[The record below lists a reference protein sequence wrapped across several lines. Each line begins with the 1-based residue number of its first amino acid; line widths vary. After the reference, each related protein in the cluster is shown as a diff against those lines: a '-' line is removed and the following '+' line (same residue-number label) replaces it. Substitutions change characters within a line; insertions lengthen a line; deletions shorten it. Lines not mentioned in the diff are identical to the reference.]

1 MISIIKMGRI
11 YDKISLSIQESFE
24 YGFMDCKWCNR
35 KSDCYHKDDL
45 TEYYDHKKEKFSL
58 FIVVVDNLSKETID
72 IRSRNFKAIDSERF
86 VNDVVD
92 INCQN
97 YIKRYKCSEYGKC
110 EIPPLGRA
118 RLLLCFQCENVSEIQ
133 YKDYNIDA
141 TVRINEF
148 IDSNAALLETISGL
162 NDEKEKLQEEVEKW
176 KVKFIEK
183 ENEHV
188 NYIRSQTSLQM
199 RVTSAEGMM
208 CQYKIVEDDDYC
220 RIISLEVD
228 ETVSFH
234 REFDKSKSN
243 HGWVNKDEALISLKG
258 DNAFGMVLDN
268 RTIIRSPVS
277 GIFESDNNK
286 MIGYNE
292 EICRIKKYDQSEKE
306 MIIEEIEKKEIKEKV
321 YEKER
326 KKMLEREVLDEL
338 IEEGKVFNVYT
349 KKDGN
354 RTTIP
359 LDIANAVW
367 NRDGGK
373 CCICGS
379 RENLEF
385 DHIIPISKGGATTFR
400 NLQIL
405 CKNCNIRKSDNI

>member
-1 MISIIKMGRI
+1 MGRI

-58 FIVVVDNLSKETID
+58 FIVVVDNLSKETVD

-110 EIPPLGRA
+110 EIPPSGRA
-118 RLLLCFQCENVSEIQ
+118 RFLLCFQCENVSEIQ

-148 IDSNAALLETISGL
+148 IDSNAALLETISEL

-176 KVKFIEK
+176 KMKFIEK

-188 NYIRSQTSLQM
+188 NYIRNQTSLQM

-243 HGWVNKDEALISLKG
+243 HNWVNKNEALISIKG

-268 RTIIRSPVS
+268 RTIIKSPAS

-286 MIGYNE
+286 IIGYNE
-292 EICRIKKYDQSEKE
+292 EICRIRKYDQSEREKV
-306 MIIEEIEKKEIKEKV
+306 IEEIERKEVKEKV

-326 KKMLEREVLDEL
+326 RKMLEREVLDEL

-354 RTTIP
+354 RATIP

-405 CKNCNIRKSDNI
+405 CKNCNIKKSDNI